1 MRRKIK
7 FPFLIVVSAVVA
19 ALIDRALGI
28 PVDSVAT
35 FIWILHLLVHV
46 LFGMVLVIVYQKLRA
61 SENNDNL
68 FSDYKQEKGGT
79 KWG

>member
-19 ALIDRALGI
+19 ALIDRVLGI
-28 PVDSVAT
+28 PVASVAT

-46 LFGMVLVIVYQKLRA
+46 LFGMMLVIVYQKLRA

-68 FSDYKQEKGGT
+68 FADYKQEKGGV